1 MIRVRGLFKRFGPR
15 FALRGVD
22 LDVEE
27 GECLA
32 LVGPNGAGK
41 TTLLRIL
48 ATLSRPTAGS
58 VHVDGF
64 DLAQEANAFRRQV
77 GFLSHQPL
85 LYEDL
90 TGEENLRFFGRMYQV
105 ADLESRVT
113 AMLDRVGL
121 LHSRHDPVRTY
132 SRGMKQRL
140 SIGRALL
147 HDPPV
152 LLLDEPY
159 TGLDRQAATMLDHI
173 LQEVGLGSRTVLLT
187 THNVERGLGLA
198 QRVALLARGQ
208 IAFEMDGAHWDPG
221 KLQEAYDRQAALA
234 GAAR

>member
-1 MIRVRGLFKRFGPR
+1 MIRVRGLVKRFGPR

-22 LDVEE
+22 LDVGE
-27 GECLA
+27 GECVA

-48 ATLSRPTAGS
+48 ATLSQPTSGS
-58 VHVDGF
+58 VQVDGV
-64 DLAQEANAFRRQV
+64 DLFQETNAFRRRV

-90 TGEENLRFFGRMYQV
+90 TGEENLRFYGRMYQV
-105 ADLESRVT
+105 TDLESRVT
-113 AMLDRVGL
+113 VMLDRVGL
-121 LHSRHDPVRTY
+121 MQSRHDLVRTY

-159 TGLDRQAATMLDHI
+159 TGLDRQAARMLDQI
-173 LQEVGLGSRTVLLT
+173 LQQVGFDSRTVLLT
-187 THNVERGLGLA
+187 THNVERGLGLV
-198 QRVALLARGQ
+198 QRAALLARGQ
-208 IAFEMDGAHWDPG
+208 IVFEMDGSHWDPG
-221 KLQEAYDRQAALA
+221 KLQEAYDRQAVAA
-234 GAAR
+234 GAVR